1 MTFVYLGALLVS
13 LFGMVVLDHRFALFF
28 FDAPR
33 RAAVVLALG
42 VTFFLLWDAGGI
54 ALGVFFR
61 GETDLMTGLLLAPEL
76 PVEELFFL
84 VLLSYLTMNVWVAAT
99 RLLEGRRAVRR

>member
-84 VLLSYLTMNVWVAAT
+84 VLLSYLTMNAWVAAT
-99 RLLEGRRAVRR
+99 RLIEGRRAVRR